1 MWWPSKRGQDP
12 DEGRGHGN
20 GIKGRVKRLLGSRI
34 GRAWEPETERGW
46 KGEQTRPPSDFWPG
60 RQMDDG
66 KGDSMDNSRR
76 RAWVGSLEHQ
86 RGAFL
91 EAGGCVGL
99 GRAGK

>member
-46 KGEQTRPPSDFWPG
+46 KGAQTRPPSDFWPG